1 MGLLVPAV
9 LPASREDLENTLAL
23 FEQMA
28 GVSRVQID
36 SVDGLFAKP
45 ATWPYTDPQRLAAL
59 RGLGEM
65 LPHLERFEYEIDLMV
80 LDAERAGDEWLERG
94 ASRLTF
100 HAETTADLPRLLA
113 RMHERHTP
121 GARVVPGL
129 VSFGVALNLDSDIA
143 LIEAA
148 LPQADYVQF
157 MGIARIGRK
166 RQPFD
171 ARVFE
176 RVRAFRARH
185 PELPVQVDGG
195 VKLPEAKKLSALGV
209 ANVIVGSGLLRSTD
223 PVAAAAAFDDL
234 SNPYGV

>member
-9 LPASREDLENTLAL
+9 LPTSREDLEAKLAL
-23 FEQMA
+23 FDQMP

-45 ATWPYTDPQRLAAL
+45 ATWPYTDPKGLGALAS
-59 RGLGEM
+59 LGEM
-65 LPHLERFEYEIDLMV
+65 LPSLDRFEYEIDLMV

-94 ASRLTF
+94 AARLTF
-100 HAETTADLPRLLA
+100 HAESTADLPRLLA

-129 VSFGVALNLDSDIA
+129 VAFGVALNLDSDIA

-157 MGIARIGRK
+157 MGIARIGRQS
-166 RQPFD
+166 QPFD

-176 RVRAFRARH
+176 RIRSFRARH
-185 PELPVQVDGG
+185 PELPIQVDGG
-195 VKLPEAKKLSALGV
+195 VKLPEAKKLSGLGV
-209 ANVIVGSGLLRSTD
+209 ANIVVGSGLLRATD
-223 PVAAAAAFDDL
+223 PIAAAAAFDDL
-234 SNPYGV
+234 ANPYGV